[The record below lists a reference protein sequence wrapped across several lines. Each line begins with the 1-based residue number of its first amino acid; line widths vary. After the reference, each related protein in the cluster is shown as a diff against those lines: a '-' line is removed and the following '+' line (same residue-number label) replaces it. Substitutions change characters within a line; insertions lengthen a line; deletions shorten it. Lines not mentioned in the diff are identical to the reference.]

1 MKAFSIFVFLGK
13 LGLSPIHI
21 DSIYNMLC
29 EKKERV
35 WAISCC
41 PLALVLLFLILSQRE
56 REREREREDPLDL
69 LREIVKFQLVLTL
82 F

>member
-56 REREREREDPLDL
+56 RERERERGSFRLVA
-69 LREIVKFQLVLTL
+69 RERKRREGALITP
-82 F
+82 